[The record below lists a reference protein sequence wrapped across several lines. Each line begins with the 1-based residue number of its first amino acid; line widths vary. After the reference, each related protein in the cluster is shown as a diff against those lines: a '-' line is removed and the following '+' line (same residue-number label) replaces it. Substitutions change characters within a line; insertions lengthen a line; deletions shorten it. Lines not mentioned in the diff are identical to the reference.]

1 METVHVVRH
10 IARVGTDTEDEKL
23 IGIFKTKEDG
33 DAAIARLKNKSG
45 FKDPGGEWR
54 NVEYKLN
61 EMEWVEGYV
70 GESK

>member
-10 IARVGTDTEDEKL
+10 IARVNTDTEHEKF
-23 IGIFKTKEDG
+23 IGIFKTKEDA
-33 DAAIARLKNKSG
+33 DAAIALLSDKSG

-61 EMEWVEGYV
+61 EMEWLEGYV
-70 GESK
+70 GESE